1 MNVRRILCKR
11 LLVVMCVLF
20 SGAAVAAADRLPV
33 LKITVDGS
41 ITKDMEYAKGTMSLT
56 DENGAQIDL
65 KAKFRIRGATSTQ
78 YLVKPSLNMK
88 LRTDDYSKSQDSL
101 LLGLRSAS
109 KWILDA
115 MAIDRICMRNRL
127 CMDVWNEMS
136 PLPYATDFGGRS
148 GTVGR
153 FIELYINGE
162 YKGIYC
168 LSDFVNRKLLQLK
181 KYDEK
186 KGVVCGVLYKSG
198 TSDIANQNERNF
210 TLDWT
215 AGTISWHNAWE
226 LKEPDGYECEAAW
239 QPLIDLF
246 DNRNSYSDVRKYF
259 YLSNLVDYQLHVM
272 ALCIQDNWGNKN
284 HFFSIRNIQKNI
296 DDTDP
301 TEAARRKCVV
311 SPWDLDTSLGGS
323 YDGSKYDGNY
333 SSWDPKD
340 VVKNGGFY
348 PFSVCQGQAEYNAL
362 LKARWKEL
370 RTTALSKESINRRLE
385 NYRDLFLNTGAW
397 SRMVEYWNKQ
407 KIKPCYVEDLA
418 KEIALVEKWYSERFD
433 MMDAY
438 FGVETGISSVEAEE
452 KKDDAIYSVEGVR
465 LNSVPAK
472 GLYIRG
478 GKLRMN

>member
-1 MNVRRILCKR
+1 M
-11 LLVVMCVLF
+11 
-20 SGAAVAAADRLPV
+20 
-33 LKITVDGS
+33 
-41 ITKDMEYAKGTMSLT
+41 
-56 DENGAQIDL
+56 
-65 KAKFRIRGATSTQ
+65 
-78 YLVKPSLNMK
+78 
-88 LRTDDYSKSQDSL
+88 
-101 LLGLRSAS
+101 
-109 KWILDA
+109 
-115 MAIDRICMRNRL
+115 
-127 CMDVWNEMS
+127 
-136 PLPYATDFGGRS
+136 
-148 GTVGR
+148 
-153 FIELYINGE
+153 
-162 YKGIYC
+162 
-168 LSDFVNRKLLQLK
+168 
-181 KYDEK
+181 
-186 KGVVCGVLYKSG
+186 LYKSG

-210 TLDWT
+210 TPDWT

-296 DDTDP
+296 DDANP

-397 SRMVEYWNKQ
+397 SRMVEHWNKQ